1 MQLGIQTYSI
11 RQFLSRNSSHGL
23 NATKGADFLE
33 IAGAADN
40 TLVELAAAHREQR
53 LLPTGSGPAPVLGAH
68 IASIDIGNLH
78 EGTDLIDM
86 HLAAFDTLKW
96 VVFFLNPNDLEQIE
110 GSVHKRTEIYKKY
123 AYRLNDYQRHII
135 ANFPSRRVRVL
146 YHTYPHDFLVTTDG
160 SSCIEF
166 MRQHIQSPL
175 GDERFLQLDVFFSAM
190 VGACALQI
198 VSTIGASIHSI
209 HINSW
214 LRDGNQAELGRGCVG
229 KQTWLKLL
237 QNCREQKIGYGV
249 IEHDIDPGTAYHVMR
264 SLEYLR
270 QL

>member
-1 MQLGIQTYSI
+1 MHLGIQTYSI
-11 RQFLSRNSSHGL
+11 RHFLSRDPSHGFS
-23 NATKGADFLE
+23 ATKGADFLE

-40 TLVELAAAHREQR
+40 TLVEFSAAHREQR

-68 IASIDIGNLH
+68 IAPIDIGNLN

-86 HLAAFDTLKW
+86 HLAAFETLEW

-110 GSVHKRTEIYKKY
+110 ASVQKRTEIYKKY
-123 AYRLNDYQRHII
+123 AYRLNDYQRYII
-135 ANFPSRRVRVL
+135 TKYPNRTVRVL
-146 YHTYPHDFLVTTDG
+146 YHTYPHDFLITTDG
-160 SSCIEF
+160 SSCIEY
-166 MRQHIQSPL
+166 MRQYIHTPL
-175 GDERFLQLDVFFSAM
+175 RHERFLQLDVFFSAM
-190 VGACALQI
+190 VGACALEI
-198 VSTIGASIHSI
+198 VSTIGGSLHSI

-229 KQTWLKLL
+229 RQTWVRLL
-237 QNCREQKIGYGV
+237 QSCREQKIGYGV